1 MEKGIPVIFIFL
13 LFPWSY
19 PATAARYDR
28 EHEGVSPVLFRKKL
42 KEVAH
47 GLWDE
52 MGNEKQR
59 SLMATPSEDN
69 MLALRKGCKAREK
82 LLPPRVNRIRR
93 PCHAKNSRCLSTA
106 ASPNGI
112 NGVYAFEIDLCDCGG
127 VHLAGVLLLL
137 FICRPA
143 RSARSL

>member
-1 MEKGIPVIFIFL
+1 VEKGIPVIFIFL

-59 SLMATPSEDN
+59 SLVATPSEDN
-69 MLALRKGCKAREK
+69 MLALRKGCKAQGKTASATGEPHPSALPREEQP
-82 LLPPRVNRIRR
+82 LL
-93 PCHAKNSRCLSTA
+93 
-106 ASPNGI
+106 
-112 NGVYAFEIDLCDCGG
+112 IDGC
-127 VHLAGVLLLL
+127 
-137 FICRPA
+137 
-143 RSARSL
+143 